1 VTPEQKAAFHAA
13 IIDTITA
20 QGTPVT
26 TGGTQWGW
34 MSDDC
39 YELREHMAG
48 CSPVYE
54 TSTWSDSE
62 WTEFVGTFEPT
73 ERGTGIDLVLTCRCG
88 TVQGRTWRYTGG
100 YADLIR
106 AITEAS

>member
-1 VTPEQKAAFHAA
+1 VTPEQKAAFHCAV
-13 IIDTITA
+13 IDVLAA
-20 QGTPVT
+20 QGEPVT
-26 TGGTQWGW
+26 QGSTTYGW
-34 MSDDC
+34 QAVDYM
-39 YELREHMAG
+39 ELREHMAA

-54 TSTWSDSE
+54 ASTWSDSE
-62 WTEFVGTFEPT
+62 WTEFIGTFDPPEP
-73 ERGTGIDLVLTCRCG
+73 RTGIDAVLTCRCG